1 MSRET
6 LDVYT
11 DFKSPYAY
19 LAVEPTRALE
29 RDYDIELRW
38 LPYTLNIP
46 EFLGS
51 ARLGEAGN
59 VIESNRSERQWKRV
73 RYAYMDVR
81 RYANLRGLTV
91 RGPQKIWDS
100 SIAAIGLL
108 YADSAGSLAPYMDA
122 VFERFWKRELDLEDP
137 TVVEG
142 ILAET
147 GTAAKGIET
156 EGFASFLEG
165 EGRSRHDEIRS
176 QAEDRGVFGVPTFC
190 AFDELFFG
198 REHLP
203 LIRLRLQER
212 GLAKPGVEPPDPLSY
227 AYR

>member
-6 LDVYT
+6 IDVYT

-29 RDYDIELRW
+29 RDYDVELRW

-51 ARLGEAGN
+51 ARLDENGEVLEA
-59 VIESNRSERQWKRV
+59 ERSERQWKRV

-108 YADSAGSLAPYMDA
+108 YADAAGTSAPFVDA
-122 VFERFWKRELDLEDP
+122 VFERFWKRELDIEDSA
-137 TVVEG
+137 VVEAV
-142 ILAET
+142 LAET
-147 GTAAKGIET
+147 GATASES
-156 EGFASFLEG
+156 FASFLAG

-176 QAEDRGVFGVPTFC
+176 QAEDRGVFGVPSYC
-190 AFDELFFG
+190 AFDEVFFG

-203 LIRLRLQER
+203 LIRLRLHER
-212 GLAKPGVEPPDPLSY
+212 GLAKPGVEPPNELTY

>member
-1 MSRET
+1 MSGQT

-29 RDYDIELRW
+29 RDYDVVLKW

-51 ARLGEAGN
+51 ARLDEAGD
-59 VIESNRSERQWKRV
+59 VMEANRSERQWKRV

-100 SIAAIGLL
+100 SVAAIGML
-108 YADSAGSLAPYMDA
+108 YADVAGTLSPYMDA

-137 TVVEG
+137 AVVEG
-142 ILAET
+142 ILEET
-147 GTAAKGIET
+147 GTET
-156 EGFASFLEG
+156 QSFASFLED

-176 QAEDRGVFGVPTFC
+176 RAEERGVFGVPTFC
-190 AFDELFFG
+190 AFDEVFFG

-203 LIRLRLQER
+203 LIRLRLHER
-212 GLAKPGVEPPDPLSY
+212 GLAKPGVEPPSQLTY